1 MHATAG
7 HWEWRL
13 GLQVEESDI
22 ALFKYGPRDN
32 NNNNEKSYAQKTLM
46 IPSDRF
52 LVKFYCFRVLHAE
65 TSVNSNNKKPFSR

>member
-13 GLQVEESDI
+13 ELHVEETDI

-32 NNNNEKSYAQKTLM
+32 NKNEKGYAQKTLM

-52 LVKFYCFRVLHAE
+52 LVKFYFFRVLRPE
-65 TSVNSNNKKPFSR
+65 TSVNSNNKKSFSR

>member
-13 GLQVEESDI
+13 GLQVEETDI
-22 ALFKYGPRDN
+22 ALFKYGPRE
-32 NNNNEKSYAQKTLM
+32 NNNNEKSYTQKTLM
-46 IPSDRF
+46 ILSDPF
-52 LVKFYCFRVLHAE
+52 LVKFYCFRGLRPE

>member
-7 HWEWRL
+7 HWEWWL

-22 ALFKYGPRDN
+22 ALFKYGPRE
-32 NNNNEKSYAQKTLM
+32 NNNNEKSYTQKTLM
-46 IPSDRF
+46 ILSDPF
-52 LVKFYCFRVLHAE
+52 LVKFYCFRVLRPE